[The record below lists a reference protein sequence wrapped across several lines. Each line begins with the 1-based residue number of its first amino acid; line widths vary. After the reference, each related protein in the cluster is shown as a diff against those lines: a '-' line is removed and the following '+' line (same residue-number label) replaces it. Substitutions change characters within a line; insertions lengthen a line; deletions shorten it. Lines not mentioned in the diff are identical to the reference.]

1 MTANGTPQNPDNG
14 RRLTARR
21 ARAARGRVATYIHEV
36 SERHG
41 PPAGGDGAPGK
52 PIEEPQG
59 N

>member
-1 MTANGTPQNPDNG
+1 MTANGTAQNSDNG

-41 PPAGGDGAPGK
+41 PPARGGTPGK
-52 PIEEPQG
+52 PIEEPQRS
-59 N
+59 